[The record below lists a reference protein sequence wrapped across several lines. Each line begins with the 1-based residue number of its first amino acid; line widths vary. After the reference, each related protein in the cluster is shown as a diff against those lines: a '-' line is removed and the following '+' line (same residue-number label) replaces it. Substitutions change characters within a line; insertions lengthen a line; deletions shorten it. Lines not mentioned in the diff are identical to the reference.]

1 MLSSFDIRLWLNW
14 VKLAWT
20 YESRVFINMYEL
32 MIMKQK
38 ENCHLKKMH
47 PFQKKNGSV
56 NDTPGTFFRRFM
68 SPLCYVVYMRYA
80 CTYSRTYT
88 DIFSI
93 WLMCTKKNVTISQ
106 MSQTNVNFTNSPNL
120 FWCLVLTTN
129 KSCNETCHR
138 QSDRI
143 SEKIIKTKNSSYSL
157 QIIVIDSYAKCK
169 ASRVV
174 SSIHYQSI
182 SKNAS

>member
-1 MLSSFDIRLWLNW
+1 MHCFN
-14 VKLAWT
+14 
-20 YESRVFINMYEL
+20 ESHVFINMYEL
-32 MIMKQK
+32 MIMKQN
-38 ENCHLKKMH
+38 ENCYLKKMH
-47 PFQKKNGSV
+47 PFQKKMGVLMIHRGHFSEGSCHLCV
-56 NDTPGTFFRRFM
+56 TLFIWGTRVLIHVHTPISF
-68 SPLCYVVYMRYA
+68 L
-80 CTYSRTYT
+80 
-88 DIFSI
+88 

-120 FWCLVLTTN
+120 FWCLVLTIN

-157 QIIVIDSYAKCK
+157 QIIAIDFYAKCK